1 MEEFTELFALL
12 AHPIT
17 LLDNNK
23 SRFHDHER
31 IHKSHNETLL
41 KNHNFLNLISMH
53 CECKKIYITN
63 QSEIMTSMTFK
74 V

>member
-31 IHKSHNETLL
+31 IHKSHNEPLL
-41 KNHNFLNLISMH
+41 KKL
-53 CECKKIYITN
+53 Y
-63 QSEIMTSMTFK
+63 
-74 V
+74 